1 MQSQVYINQA
11 LGQPGT
17 ISRENPCDKI
27 PVVAEGS
34 AVVAGRFVFEGTD
47 PEIQVIGCSADTASK
62 TAADIAGVAVLEGFQ
77 LALGNVTGMTINEGH
92 ELAKVRKGYVYVVSN
107 TASVHDQNVIVNPST
122 GVIETQNITYTTTVS
137 ESSLETTS
145 NIKSGFIDTG
155 WLVETGGAAG
165 QVCEIYKI

>member
-34 AVVAGRFVFEGTD
+34 AVVAGGFVFEGTD

-77 LALGNVTGMTINEGH
+77 LALGNVTGMTINEPH
-92 ELAKVRKGYVYVVSN
+92 DLAKVRKGYVYVVSN

-122 GVIETQNITYTTTVS
+122 GVIETQNITYTC
-137 ESSLETTS
+137 LLYTS
-145 NIKSGFIDTG
+145 PSPRD
-155 WLVETGGAAG
+155 
-165 QVCEIYKI
+165 CS

>member
-34 AVVAGRFVFEGTD
+34 AVVAGGFVFEGTA

-137 ESSLETTS
+137 GSSLETTS

>member
-17 ISRENPCDKI
+17 ISRLNPIDKI

-34 AVVAGRFVFEGTD
+34 AVVAGGFVFEGTD
-47 PEIQVIGCSADTASK
+47 PETQVIGCSADTASK
-62 TAADIAGVAVLEGFQ
+62 TAADVAGVAVLEGFQ
-77 LALGNVTGMTINEGH
+77 LVLGNVTGMTINEGH

-107 TASVHDQNVIVNPST
+107 TASTHGQNVIVNPST

-137 ESSLETTS
+137 GSSLETTS
-145 NIKSGFIDTG
+145 DIKSGFIDTG

>member
-17 ISRENPCDKI
+17 ISRLNPIDKI

-34 AVVAGRFVFEGTD
+34 AVVAGGF
-47 PEIQVIGCSADTASK
+47 IGCSASTASK
-62 TAADIAGVAVLEGFQ
+62 TADDIAGVAVLEGFQ

-107 TASVHDQNVIVNPST
+107 TASTHGQNVIVNPST

-137 ESSLETTS
+137 GSSLETTS
-145 NIKSGFIDTG
+145 DIKSGFIDTG

>member
-34 AVVAGRFVFEGTD
+34 AVVAGGFVFEGAD
-47 PEIQVIGCSADTASK
+47 PEIQVIGCSANTASK

-137 ESSLETTS
+137 GSSLETTS
-145 NIKSGFIDTG
+145 GIKSGFIDTG

>member
-27 PVVAEGS
+27 PVVAKGS
-34 AVVAGRFVFEGTD
+34 AVVAGGFVFEGTD

-107 TASVHDQNVIVNPST
+107 TASTHGQNVIVNPST

-145 NIKSGFIDTG
+145 DIKSGFIDTG

>member
-34 AVVAGRFVFEGTD
+34 AVVAGGFVFEGTD

-77 LALGNVTGMTINEGH
+77 LALGNVTGMTINERH

-137 ESSLETTS
+137 GSSLKTTS
-145 NIKSGFIDTG
+145 DIKSGFIDTG

>member
-1 MQSQVYINQA
+1 MQNQVYINQA

-17 ISRENPCDKI
+17 IARLNPCDKI

-47 PEIQVIGCSADTASK
+47 PETQVIGCSSATASK
-62 TAADIAGVAVLEGFQ
+62 TAADVAGVAVLEGFQ
-77 LALGNVTGMTINEGH
+77 LALGNVTGMGINEGH

-107 TASVHDQNVIVNPST
+107 TASTHGQNVIVNPST
-122 GVIETQNITYTTTVS
+122 GVIETQTITYTQSVS
-137 ESSLETTS
+137 DSTITTTS

-155 WLVETGGAAG
+155 WLVETGGDAG
-165 QVCEIYKI
+165 AVCEIYKI

>member
-34 AVVAGRFVFEGTD
+34 AVVAGGFVFEGTD

-137 ESSLETTS
+137 GSSLETTS
-145 NIKSGFIDTG
+145 DIKSGFIDTG

-165 QVCEIYKI
+165 RVCEIYKI

>member
-34 AVVAGRFVFEGTD
+34 AVVAGGFVFEGTD

-137 ESSLETTS
+137 GSSLETTS
-145 NIKSGFIDTG
+145 DIKSGFIDTG

>member
-34 AVVAGRFVFEGTD
+34 AVVAGGFVFEGTD

-137 ESSLETTS
+137 ESSLKTTS
-145 NIKSGFIDTG
+145 DIKSGFIDTG